1 MGKTEDKYRDLY
13 SDTERFI
20 NTKLKWRG
28 IHTVVITELGA
39 RLRGARVLDVGCGF
53 GRFSLLAANAGAE
66 VLGVDFM
73 NQAIH
78 VAKVLAEA
86 TSLPVNFECADMEV
100 EIPSGEPFDVIY
112 LGGVLEHLVDPGRL
126 LRSAA
131 ARLSPGGIIVA
142 NCPNEMNPRGSVSA
156 SLWLLLDFPMTAND
170 ARMIT
175 PLEMDEL
182 AATAGLS
189 VSAVVGTSYG
199 RGWAQ
204 TGLADMRERLPKVVS
219 HLRANGRSDMV
230 NIENFLGWF
239 NQYVDQSEMLLE
251 AWCREGHLRP
261 IEGRDELKIDLTV
274 VESNSLPAEAVVR
287 YLKSDFSI
295 DPFYCKVE
303 PFCRFG
309 GQAIYFIDRQG

>member
-1 MGKTEDKYRDLY
+1 MSKSEDKYRDLY

-20 NTKLKWRG
+20 DAKLKWRG
-28 IHTVVITELGA
+28 IHTVVVTELGA
-39 RLRGARVLDVGCGF
+39 RLRDARVLDVGCGF
-53 GRFSLLAANAGAE
+53 GRFSLLAANAGAK

-73 NQAIH
+73 DQAIH
-78 VAKVLAEA
+78 VAQVLAKA
-86 TSLPVNFECADMEV
+86 TSQPADFTCADMEV

-112 LGGVLEHLVDPGRL
+112 LGGVLEHLSDPGRL

-156 SLWLLLDFPMTAND
+156 TLWLLLDYPMTAND

-182 AATAGLS
+182 AASAGLS
-189 VSAVVGTSYG
+189 VSAVIGTSYG

-219 HLRANGRSDMV
+219 GLRANGRSDSID
-230 NIENFLGWF
+230 IENFLGWF
-239 NQYVDQSEMLLE
+239 NQYVNQSEMLLE
-251 AWCREGHLRP
+251 VWCREGHLRT
-261 IEGRDELKIDLTV
+261 IEARDELKIDLSV
-274 VESNSLPAEAVVR
+274 VESNSLPTKAIVR
-287 YLKSDFSI
+287 YLRSDFSL
-295 DPFYCKVE
+295 DPLYSKVE

-309 GQAIYFIDRQG
+309 GQAIYFLNRR